1 MCSPPPSDQ
10 QYVNSEVTMIEY
22 VRATLISQY
31 EAALSMLNQCVAACP
46 AEHWDAKIGNGPFR
60 WVVYHTLFFTDLYLT
75 TSNEEFELRDL
86 HRRVGDERED
96 RACLGLEHVE
106 ALEYATVCRAKIPV
120 TLSIETP
127 ELLAGPSG
135 FSWYPISRGELHL
148 VNIRHI
154 QHHAGQLSAF
164 LRKVNA
170 NLVHCHS
177 LILGLPRW
185 KQPCFHLQD

>member
-1 MCSPPPSDQ
+1 
-10 QYVNSEVTMIEY
+10 MIEY

-164 LRKVNA
+164 LRKVNDA
-170 NLVHCHS
+170 LADRKA
-177 LILGLPRW
+177 LPWVRSGW
-185 KQPCFHLQD
+185 RDP